1 MLGVMAR
8 AVASWRL
15 WPVLLS
21 CGMVAGGFGLVYIA
35 SPDLV
40 TSTALGPA
48 FSTAME
54 RLWAVAYT
62 AGGLLV
68 VVGVIRPQRWW
79 ELMGL
84 LLLSACFLGYAYAVW
99 RLRDFRSASVVLPVF
114 TALGVGCT
122 ARAFLLRYRV

>member
-1 MLGVMAR
+1 MRLVGSAL
-8 AVASWRL
+8 ASWRV

-21 CGMVAGGFGLVYIA
+21 LGMLAGGLGIIYLA

-40 TSTALGPA
+40 AYTALGSA
-48 FSTAME
+48 FSTPVE

-68 VVGVIRPQRWW
+68 VVGVVRPQRWW

-84 LLLSACFLGYAYAVW
+84 LLLSACYLGYAYALW
-99 RLRDFRSASVVLPVF
+99 RLRDFRSASIVLPVF
-114 TALGVGCT
+114 TALGVGCA
-122 ARAFLLRYRV
+122 ARATLLRYRT